1 MSTPNPNDLDYP
13 RVDPDAPVVEPQRR
27 ANSMLWVLLLL
38 AVIVLGWWFYGRQAV
53 EPATAPATDSAMTS
67 DTPPAE
73 AVPGSTA
80 AARAQQAA
88 NKKTADRPKPAA
100 RLTRDPVPLASN
112 EAPRYPAQALRAGVE
127 GSVNVRIELDANGV
141 PTDVQVV
148 ERSGERSRD
157 LDRAVVEE
165 ARKWRFEPAMKDG
178 KPVAGAVVLP
188 VDFKRQ

>member
-1 MSTPNPNDLDYP
+1 M
-13 RVDPDAPVVEPQRR
+13 
-27 ANSMLWVLLLL
+27 
-38 AVIVLGWWFYGRQAV
+38 
-53 EPATAPATDSAMTS
+53 
-67 DTPPAE
+67 
-73 AVPGSTA
+73 
-80 AARAQQAA
+80 
-88 NKKTADRPKPAA
+88 
-100 RLTRDPVPLASN
+100 
-112 EAPRYPAQALRAGVE
+112 E

-157 LDRAVVEE
+157 LDRAVVEA

>member
-1 MSTPNPNDLDYP
+1 MTRYQFDAE
-13 RVDPDAPVVEPQRR
+13 RVSYVKAFLHGPVTL
-27 ANSMLWVLLLL
+27 S
-38 AVIVLGWWFYGRQAV
+38 
-53 EPATAPATDSAMTS
+53 
-67 DTPPAE
+67 
-73 AVPGSTA
+73 
-80 AARAQQAA
+80 QQACMQDSPR
-88 NKKTADRPKPAA
+88 TSTCSGRSIKPIA
-100 RLTRDPVPLASN
+100 RLTRDPAPLASN
-112 EAPRYPAQALRAGVE
+112 EAPRYPAQALRSGVE

-157 LDRAVVEE
+157 LDRAVVEA